1 MRYTLLEGQR
11 DLILL
16 LARILL
22 MILFVL
28 SGWGKLTGFEGT
40 VGYMTS
46 SARRHRHWRR
56 PWR

>member
-1 MRYTLLEGQR
+1 MRYSLLDGQR
-11 DLILL
+11 DVILL

-28 SGWGKLTGFEGT
+28 SGWSKLTGFEGT

-46 SARRHRHWRR
+46 WAPPPRYWLRQSR
-56 PWR
+56 